1 MSPTPRLP
9 DGYQTYA
16 ALIEVCRRDFY
27 SFAMLCLAEL
37 NPGAPILHN
46 YHLEAL
52 AFRLTQVINGQC
64 QNLMINMPPR
74 YAKSIFTSI
83 ALPAY
88 LLGHQPTRQVLVISH
103 SLDLASKL
111 SNAFRRIVNAPWYK
125 EMFPNTQFSR
135 DTEYEVTTT
144 KGGCRRAAS
153 ISGSLTGLGGDPLIL
168 DDPLNAADAYSEIT
182 RQRVNELVRLALARR
197 DNKKNG
203 AAILAMQRLH
213 AFDPCGSLLSE
224 PGHGFTVL
232 RLAAI
237 AEEDEI
243 IPIGEDRFYHRR
255 AGEALHAEREPIDV
269 LERIKAQVGS
279 AIFAEQYQQSPA
291 PRDGFIFKR
300 AWLHVVGEPPP
311 RTSNSMII
319 QSLDTAI
326 KTGQENDYSACSTV
340 MIQDG
345 HYCIIGAVRVRL
357 EFPDLVKFAKS
368 QAQNEKPTRILVED
382 SGLGTPLVKELQR
395 VGLPALP
402 VKPECNKIARMK
414 AQTVKFEAGKVSFV
428 RQAFTPELE
437 AEFLSVPN
445 SRHDD
450 LVDSICQALAYAPN
464 GSTYNWDAITN
475 RNFQYFVE
483 GLAFARFF
491 GP

>member
-1 MSPTPRLP
+1 MSPRPRLP
-9 DGYQTYA
+9 DGYQTYT

-37 NPGAPILHN
+37 SPGASILHN

-52 AFRLTQVINGQC
+52 AFRLTQVINRQC

-88 LLGHQPTRQVLVISH
+88 LLGHDPTRQILVISH

-111 SNAFRRIVNAPWYK
+111 SHAFRRIVNAPWYK
-125 EMFPNTQFSR
+125 IMFPNTQFSR
-135 DTEYEVTTT
+135 DTEFEVATT

-153 ISGSLTGLGGDPLIL
+153 ISGSLTGLGGDPLIF
-168 DDPLNAADAYSEIT
+168 DDPLNAADAYSDIT
-182 RQRVNELVRLALARR
+182 RRRVNELVRLALARR
-197 DNKKNG
+197 DDKKSG
-203 AAILAMQRLH
+203 TAIIAMQRLH
-213 AFDPCGSLLSE
+213 PDDPCGSLLSE
-224 PGHGFTVL
+224 PGDYWTVL

-255 AGEALHAEREPIDV
+255 AGEALHAEREPINV
-269 LERIKAQVGS
+269 LERIKAQLGS

-300 AWLHVVGEPPP
+300 AWIQVVGEPPP
-311 RTSNSMII
+311 RTSTSMII
-319 QSLDTAI
+319 QSWDTAI

-340 MIQDG
+340 MLRDG
-345 HYCIIGAVRVRL
+345 HYYIIGAVRTRQD
-357 EFPDLVKFAKS
+357 FSDLVKFAKS
-368 QAQNEKPTRILVED
+368 RAQNEKPTRILVED
-382 SGLGTPLVKELQR
+382 SGLGIPLVKELQR
-395 VGLPALP
+395 VGLPALA
-402 VKPECNKIARMK
+402 VKPERNKIARMK
-414 AQTVKFEAGKVSFV
+414 AQTVKFEGGKVSFV

-475 RNFQYFVE
+475 RNFGNFVN
-483 GLAFARFF
+483 GLAFARYF

>member
-1 MSPTPRLP
+1 MSPKSRLP
-9 DGYQTYA
+9 DGYQTYT
-16 ALIEVCRRDFY
+16 ALIEVCRHDFY

-37 NPGAPILHN
+37 NPGTQILHN

-52 AFRLTQVINGQC
+52 AYRLTQVIHGLC
-64 QNLMINMPPR
+64 HNLMVNLPPR
-74 YAKSIFTSI
+74 YAKSVVISEAF
-83 ALPAY
+83 PAF
-88 LLGHQPTRQVLVISH
+88 LLGHDPTRQILVISH

-111 SNAFRRIVNAPWYK
+111 SNDFRRIVNSPWYK
-125 EMFPNTQFSR
+125 IMFPNTQFSR
-135 DTEYEVTTT
+135 DSEYEVTTT

-153 ISGSLTGLGGDPLIL
+153 IFGSLTGLGGDLLIL
-168 DDPLNAADAYSEIT
+168 DDPLNAADAYSDVT
-182 RQRVNELVRLALARR
+182 RQRVNELVRLALARQN
-197 DNKKNG
+197 DKKNG
-203 AAILAMQRLH
+203 AAIIAMQRLH
-213 AFDPCGSLLSE
+213 HDDPCGSLLSE
-224 PGHGFTVL
+224 PGADWAVL

-237 AEEDEI
+237 AEEDEK
-243 IPIGEDRFYHRR
+243 IPIGEDRFYHRH
-255 AGEALHAEREPIDV
+255 AGEALHAEREPINV
-269 LERIKAQVGS
+269 LERIKAQLGS

-300 AWLHVVGEPPP
+300 AWFQVVGESPP

-319 QSLDTAI
+319 QSFDTAI

-340 MIQDG
+340 MLQDG

-357 EFPDLVKFAKS
+357 DFPDLVKFAIS
-368 QAQNEKPTRILVED
+368 QAQKENPTRILVED
-382 SGLGTPLVKELQR
+382 SGLGTPLVNELQR
-395 VGLPALP
+395 VGLPALA
-402 VKPECNKIARMK
+402 VKPEGNKIARMK
-414 AQTVKFEAGKVSFV
+414 AQTVKFEGGKVSFV

-464 GSTYNWDAITN
+464 ASTYNWDAITN
-475 RNFQYFVE
+475 RNYQKFVE
-483 GLAFARFF
+483 GLAFARYF